1 MYYACLIVTIRSQL
15 HKTKRLNQSNKF
27 SCAPEF
33 PGEEGLAAAI
43 TEELE
48 DMAEDNTSSRY

>member
-1 MYYACLIVTIRSQL
+1 
-15 HKTKRLNQSNKF
+15 LNQSNKF